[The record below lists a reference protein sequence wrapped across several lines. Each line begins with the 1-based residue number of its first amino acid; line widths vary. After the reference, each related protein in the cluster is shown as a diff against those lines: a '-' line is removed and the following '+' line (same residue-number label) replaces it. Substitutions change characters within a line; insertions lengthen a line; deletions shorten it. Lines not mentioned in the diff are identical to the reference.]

1 MNNKN
6 IKKTVIRTVATGALA
21 AVMAVGV
28 AMPGSA
34 SAASSQQGTTSS
46 NWKTVVKSYLNTNN
60 NDLYSF
66 SLTSNSDLM
75 KKIQSFLDQI
85 QKQQD
90 QTTAAPAPTE
100 QAPAEQAPSKEDAA
114 KPAEETP
121 AKESTPAKDTTTNKP
136 DAEANDSKQE
146 NATTKPSTETTKPS
160 TETTKP
166 STETTKPSNTNTSTT
181 ANDSSSFVA
190 EVIRL
195 VNVERTKAG
204 LSTLT
209 EDTNLSKVALV
220 KATDMKTNNYFSHTS
235 PTYGSPFD
243 MMKQF
248 GISYKYAGENI
259 AMGQK
264 TPAAVMEAWMNS
276 EGHRANILSS
286 NFTHIG
292 VGYDGGYWVQQF
304 ISK

>member
-6 IKKTVIRTVATGALA
+6 IKKTVMRTVATGALA

-34 SAASSQQGTTSS
+34 SAASSEKDATSS
-46 NWKTVVKSYLNTNN
+46 SWKTVVKSYLDTNN

-66 SLTSNSDLM
+66 SLNSNSVLM
-75 KKIQSFLDQI
+75 NKLMSFLEKIQ
-85 QKQQD
+85 KEQD
-90 QTTAAPAPTE
+90 QNTAAPDSSE
-100 QAPAEQAPSKEDAA
+100 QTPSKPSE
-114 KPAEETP
+114 
-121 AKESTPAKDTTTNKP
+121 ESTPEEESTANPGTSTNKPSDSTTNKP
-136 DAEANDSKQE
+136 SDS
-146 NATTKPSTETTKPS
+146 T
-160 TETTKP
+160 
-166 STETTKPSNTNTSTT
+166 NTNS
-181 ANDSSSFVA
+181 SSSFQA

-204 LSTLT
+204 LSKLT
-209 EDTNLSKVALV
+209 EDTSLSKVALV

-276 EGHRANILSS
+276 EGHRANILSA

-292 VGYDGGYWVQQF
+292 VGYDSGYWVQQF